1 MIPSI
6 HEKLIDKYI
15 VIVATTDEDITTYL
29 NQVERFLDARK
40 YNQAA
45 IIFES
50 MLMKYP
56 MKNSWT
62 MTVKEFIQDLKSFQI
77 S

>member
-1 MIPSI
+1 M
-6 HEKLIDKYI
+6 
-15 VIVATTDEDITTYL
+15 IVATTDEDITTYL